1 MSATNPQRVNSHESR
16 GNVSQTVTR
25 FVDAVEDLA
34 VELDAPDSVVNEFVD
49 AGDELA
55 ELVEETAQTVEQNV
69 DDIKSNAGDI
79 EGEAERRSAEIEGCH
94 HRISNVEDEID
105 DLETTGARTAD
116 TSDSDSKG
124 VDDETTA
131 LERVCALPEH
141 VVEDNLTANQHRA
154 RSIARRIEEYGRSV
168 PAGVAITSSRIKR
181 VLTAQED
188 TTIHRQTVSR
198 VADFLERFGDGS
210 VQIKE
215 TRGGKTT
222 VVFDNEIV
230 DAVTSVVTDNTGTGV
245 TPATI

>member
-245 TPATI
+245 TPAII

>member
-1 MSATNPQRVNSHESR
+1 MSAINPQRVNSHESR

>member
-34 VELDAPDSVVNEFVD
+34 VELDAPDSVLNEFVD

-79 EGEAERRSAEIEGCH
+79 EDEAERRSAEVEGCH

-105 DLETTGARTAD
+105 DLETTGARAAD

-198 VADFLERFGDGS
+198 VADFLERFGDGG

-222 VVFDNEIV
+222 VVFDDEIV
-230 DAVTSVVTDNTGTGV
+230 DAVTSVVTDDTDTGV